1 MAEATRESELLRRAV
16 SAIPKPLIRQS
27 LLCFPVLI
35 DVVVR
40 LTLGDVG
47 GGYYLEGLLLL
58 VAATAVAAAAGRLP
72 AWLVALLPW
81 VDLAAIGLMRLVPD
95 GNGLGLLAVL
105 PAMWLAAD
113 GQVRGVAMGF
123 VGAILL
129 VSVPSLGYYGTDAA
143 WWSRALLIPTVAG
156 MCALTVAGAGE
167 MWARQNRRLEEQ
179 GHRLREALDE
189 ARESRALNAAIVS
202 TVDVGLLALDDDGG
216 YRLVNPRQEQFLAL
230 AYGSGHRG
238 QAGQSG
244 DVFGPDRVT
253 PLRTDELP
261 STRATRREQFR
272 DQLVWVGAERSQ
284 QRALSVSAGPVI
296 DVHGGFHGS
305 VLSYHDVTDLMAAL
319 SVKDEFVASVSH
331 ELRTPLTSILG
342 FLELVLDEEEV
353 SPSMR
358 QQLEVIHRNGQRLL
372 GLVGDLLLTAQA
384 AEGRIALTKEVT
396 DVSVLVERAVTELL
410 PRADVRMVTFRCEL
424 APDAVLLVDPLRMRQ
439 VIDNLVSNAVKYTP
453 AGGTVVLTVTD
464 AGDEVVLAVSD
475 TGIGISAED
484 RERLFTR
491 FFRSADAHDLAI
503 QGIGLGLAICK
514 SIVDAHDGSIELD
527 SEVGRGSTFRV
538 RLPRSH
544 AEPSLVP
551 VRAGAS
557 ARADGVG

>member
-1 MAEATRESELLRRAV
+1 MVEATQESEALRRIV
-16 SAIPKPLIRQS
+16 SAIPRPLIRQG
-27 LLCFPVLI
+27 LLCFPVLVDLLVLSAI
-35 DVVVR
+35 
-40 LTLGDVG
+40 GEVG
-47 GGYYLEGLLLL
+47 GGYYRHGLLLL
-58 VAATAVAAAAGRLP
+58 VVATAVAAVAGRVP
-72 AWLVALLPW
+72 VWLVAMLPW
-81 VDLAAIGLMRLVPD
+81 VDLAAVGLMRLVPE

-113 GQVRGVAMGF
+113 QKVRGVAMGF
-123 VGAILL
+123 LGSVLL
-129 VSVPSLGYYGTDAA
+129 VSLPSLGYYGIDPA
-143 WWSRALLIPTVAG
+143 WWSRAMLIPTVAG

-167 MWARQNRRLEEQ
+167 MWAKQNRRLEEQ
-179 GHRLREALDE
+179 GRRLREALDE
-189 ARESRALNAAIVS
+189 ARESRALSAAIIA
-202 TVDVGLLALDDDGG
+202 TVDVGLVALDDDGG
-216 YRLVNPRQEQFLAL
+216 YRAVNPRHEQFLAL
-230 AYGSGHRG
+230 AYPDGHHGR
-238 QAGQSG
+238 AGQTG
-244 DVFGPDRVT
+244 HVFGPDRTT
-253 PLRTDELP
+253 PLRTEELP

-272 DQLVWVGAERSQ
+272 DQLIWVGADRAH

-296 DVHGGFHGS
+296 DARGGFHGS

-342 FLELVLDEEEV
+342 FLEMALDAEV
-353 SPSMR
+353 SPAVR
-358 QQLEVIHRNGQRLL
+358 EQLEVIHRNGQRLL

-384 AEGRIALTKEVT
+384 AEGRIALTKAAT
-396 DVSVLVERAVTELL
+396 DVSALAEQAVAELL
-410 PRADVRMVTFRCEL
+410 PRAHARKVTVRCEL
-424 APDAVLLVDPLRMRQ
+424 APEAVLLADPLRTRQ
-439 VIDNLVSNAVKYTP
+439 VIDNLVCNAVKYTP

-464 AGDEVVLAVSD
+464 AGSEVVLTVSD

-514 SIVDAHDGSIELD
+514 SIVDAHGGSIELE

-544 AEPSLVP
+544 GSRVLAHS
-551 VRAGAS
+551 ATMGA
-557 ARADGVG
+557 